1 MTTVSLRRATLVS
14 MTVLL
19 TLVGAAAMLLAY
31 KLASVTKLLIFL
43 TDSYARLHST
53 PVWVF
58 PMLTRRR
65 PAIRI
70 RKIRL
75 R

>member
-31 KLASVTKLLIFL
+31 KLARDEAADFL
-43 TDSYARLHST
+43 DGQ
-53 PVWVF
+53 
-58 PMLTRRR
+58 
-65 PAIRI
+65 
-70 RKIRL
+70 L
-75 R
+75 RQVALNAGLGPSRC